1 MAAVALVGLG
11 MVLLGSKISND
22 VVASIYADL
31 RAAVFAGDEAAI
43 ALAFSA
49 HNYGLVA
56 YAGKYVKIFAEILVV
71 MIKRYAGFNMVA
83 RKAEGTV
90 AQLYIIIN
98 AAYAWGK
105 EGLAVLRNAPAA
117 ADIGSYFVDD
127 GDYNYLFF
135 VDFKHWE
142 SPFAFAVLT
151 YLYRI

>member
-1 MAAVALVGLG
+1 MRADEHLILG
-11 MVLLGSKISND
+11 TQEVERFILKVYHN
-22 VVASIYADL
+22 VL
-31 RAAVFAGDEAAI
+31 RAAVLAGDEAAL
-43 ALAFSA
+43 ALAFTA
-49 HNYGLVA
+49 HNNGLVA

-117 ADIGSYFVDD
+117 ADIGPYFAHD
-127 GDYNYLFF
+127 GAFYYLFF